1 MIELNIKNEN
11 FKKVEKDLINL
22 RKNLVSINAWKIEIE
37 VLKEKMSAYKDR
49 DFNLMSNSNG
59 TVTLDD
65 ILERDE
71 TRLNT
76 LESNIDY
83 TNYKLK
89 EYKAC
94 LKVLD
99 DRAYEVINRKYLSI
113 ENKRCSY
120 HQIAKDMYSSHTTIR
135 RIHDSAIKQ
144 IAEHKYKILAIA

>member
-1 MIELNIKNEN
+1 MNNEN
-11 FKKVEKDLINL
+11 SKKVEKDLINL
-22 RKNLVSINAWKIEIE
+22 RKNLISMSAWKTEIE
-37 VLKEKMSAYKDR
+37 VLKEKLSAYKDR
-49 DFNLMSNSNG
+49 DFNLMSSSNI
-59 TVTLDD
+59 TITLDD

-71 TRLNT
+71 TRLNA

-94 LKVLD
+94 LEVLD
-99 DRAYEVINRKYLSI
+99 DREYEVINRKYLRI

-135 RIHDSAIKQ
+135 RIHNSAIQK
-144 IAEHKYKILAIA
+144 ITEYKYKTLAIA